1 MKLIMENF
9 KKFVNE
15 EELEGSS
22 ETDVIDDFLS
32 APVGEESSGL
42 TEGQMELW
50 FTLQNAEMIASLAV
64 GAAAVGILGIT
75 GLKALGAKA
84 LKFLEDRQ
92 INAREAA
99 RAARE
104 KAEEEQ
110 AEAELVLLTDF
121 LLEDP
126 TFVAALDGLVTSGSR
141 KDVIAF
147 NKSVRGKIKELG
159 SMMNTSPAVL
169 LKRLRKK
176 AGAGDIEQRVV
187 SDFEEKISSAN
198 PEQDAEAL
206 RKAEPASL
214 PSRQRQKIKESI
226 KGIKKMKLTKARL
239 KQIIKEELSLLNE
252 PSPSDLYNRL
262 VHLRN
267 EHQGEFALLDTLGED
282 GFKEVMRIRDEV
294 LNSEGEGYD
303 AYKVFFGRVKQ
314 LYNLFPNVVSNLWV
328 TMPDIEALKVL
339 KAEHDDLD
347 NKFESRGATNTTDS
361 MYGRKRTEVVHTG
374 TGEVVSTGVDRKGS
388 LGT

>member
-1 MKLIMENF
+1 MKLILENF

-15 EELEGSS
+15 EELEGPS

-92 INAREAA
+92 INARKAA

-104 KAEEEQ
+104 KAKKEQ

-147 NKSVRGKIKELG
+147 NKSVRGKIKELRNG
-159 SMMNTSPAVL
+159 S
-169 LKRLRKK
+169 
-176 AGAGDIEQRVV
+176 
-187 SDFEEKISSAN
+187 
-198 PEQDAEAL
+198 
-206 RKAEPASL
+206 
-214 PSRQRQKIKESI
+214 
-226 KGIKKMKLTKARL
+226 
-239 KQIIKEELSLLNE
+239 
-252 PSPSDLYNRL
+252 
-262 VHLRN
+262 
-267 EHQGEFALLDTLGED
+267 
-282 GFKEVMRIRDEV
+282 
-294 LNSEGEGYD
+294 
-303 AYKVFFGRVKQ
+303 
-314 LYNLFPNVVSNLWV
+314 
-328 TMPDIEALKVL
+328 
-339 KAEHDDLD
+339 
-347 NKFESRGATNTTDS
+347 
-361 MYGRKRTEVVHTG
+361 
-374 TGEVVSTGVDRKGS
+374 
-388 LGT
+388 

>member
-1 MKLIMENF
+1 MRDSNITPQFVEDMVDRVIDQLANKLEQLDISLDYIAALLAGIPAGDIGTRQARAGRSATDIPLAMKNLKESNKMKLTKARLKRII
-9 KKFVNE
+9 K

-187 SDFEEKISSAN
+187 SDFEEKVSSAN

-214 PSRQRQKIKESI
+214 PSRQRQKIKESK
-226 KGIKKMKLTKARL
+226 KGKKMKLTKAKL
-239 KQIIKEELSLLNE
+239 KQIIKEELE
-252 PSPSDLYNRL
+252 GSDEADSSGGYK
-262 VHLRN
+262 V
-267 EHQGEFALLDTLGED
+267 LLDLAGEYED
-282 GFKEVMRIRDEV
+282 SIFIKNAAEV
-294 LNSEGEGYD
+294 SSP
-303 AYKVFFGRVKQ
+303 K
-314 LYNLFPNVVSNLWV
+314 
-328 TMPDIEALKVL
+328 PDILIIDHIEINLQYGLKVL
-339 KAEHDDLD
+339 KIE
-347 NKFESRGATNTTDS
+347 K
-361 MYGRKRTEVVHTG
+361 V
-374 TGEVVSTGVDRKGS
+374 
-388 LGT
+388 